1 MDADIEA
8 IVALYASHAVYR
20 SHPHR
25 DPEVGGARGFIT
37 RTFAEE
43 SKVECRFCEPIVDG
57 DRATV
62 EWSATYDEG
71 DRSVLLSGVTLLRF
85 DDAGLVVDHLDYWAE
100 LTR

>member
-1 MDADIEA
+1 MDGDVEA
-8 IVALYASHAVYR
+8 IVALYAPDAVYR

-25 DPEVGGARGFIT
+25 EPEVGGARGFVT

-43 SKVECRFCEPIVDG
+43 SKVECRFSEPIVDG
-57 DRATV
+57 ARATV
-62 EWSATYDEG
+62 EWSATYDEV

-85 DDAGLVVDHLDYWAE
+85 DSEGLVVDHLDYWAE